1 MVLMLNTSIFTFSS
15 YPISYIGFL
24 YDIKIQEFEI
34 SVYFFSFVILS
45 NIVFAILNKIIMKK
59 AGIILIFT
67 LILSGCASV
76 YRPIKPGT
84 LDYSNPVV
92 GEKITYA
99 CRYNVLKDAGNVKY
113 AKIEYKHRINLLAVK
128 IINNTDSAINISK
141 NVKFYIGNTEYIPLE
156 PYKVAFMLSQ
166 KVMPYINYC
175 FLFFSVMNNK
185 SGLFIPIP
193 IGLPIGI
200 GNMMY
205 ASSNNKKLAN
215 EINQCYLTK
224 KIIQPRE
231 TVYGLIGFYHIDNG
245 KIEMRITQ

>member
-1 MVLMLNTSIFTFSS
+1 MIL
-15 YPISYIGFL
+15 SYIG
-24 YDIKIQEFEI
+24 YK
-34 SVYFFSFVILS
+34 
-45 NIVFAILNKIIMKK
+45 ILNIIGLKK
-59 AGIILIFT
+59 AGIILIFI

-99 CRYNVLKDAGNVKY
+99 CRYNVLKETGNVKY
-113 AKIEYKHRINLLAVK
+113 AKMEYKHKVNLLAVK

-141 NVKFYIGNTEYIPLE
+141 NVKFYIGNKEHIPLE
-156 PYKVAFMLSQ
+156 PYTVASVVSQ
-166 KVMPYINYC
+166 KVVPYITYC
-175 FLFFSVMNNK
+175 FLFFSVMNSE

-200 GNMMY
+200 GNMRY

-245 KIEMRITQ
+245 NIELRITQ